1 MSSTLFNIKDLACS
15 YSGNPD
21 DKVLFIEELVIM
33 PGEIVFLLGASG
45 SGKSTLLETLGL
57 MNNTIAEGS
66 VRFTDFQSGNSFSFE
81 KLWSEN
87 DYASIATVRKS
98 HFSFIFQ
105 NTNLMDNFTA
115 YENICL
121 SKMIQQDVQQ
131 QDAVESAKA
140 LMGKVGLPES
150 TVTLNTIS
158 VNLSGGQRQRIAF
171 VRALNAG
178 FSVLFGDEPTG
189 NLDEKN
195 ANELMGI
202 VASSLPKDATAIFVS
217 HDINLALNNATKI
230 ICLSVEEGRGYGEI
244 KKENIFT
251 KDQWQ
256 NKNPSELAEFRKRLR
271 SFYDT
276 RLTKSAR
283 TDVPAKAAA
292 RLDQNFD
299 SLFMAREG
307 AALSGKGWANFLI
320 FSLLLLSTFLA
331 IGFANGSISYL
342 ETKVKNPFVNWLNI
356 PVPGSKAGSVPEHL
370 EILNDPELKE
380 KYKFETVTSYIE
392 MPLLIWNR
400 AEEQLLPKR
409 GRTISM
415 DVEGEPDPILKEI
428 LSPKNLVEGNSQ
440 DTAFSGDKDLS
451 VIVTKKLMEEFQYPP
466 DTPFITVG
474 FLDPASEESRYL
486 PAPIAVRAVV
496 NEMPG
501 RMYIAYTPYFLSAYM
516 AHGLEQPFYTR
527 NKKNIKLFITG
538 DRQLANQVHKSIGAF
553 FEQGA
558 YSQYSPAADPPVA
571 SNESHMEA
579 HTVIID
585 FWDTPP
591 SDSLDSIFA
600 KLMTLPDIQKHKNK
614 ISRTYSYE
622 ASTVDADE
630 GYPDAITVN
639 FKELDSV
646 RAFSDYIYSHFN
658 EKDDKVLIEADMGA
672 VKEKENFFFLY
683 KIAYAISGLILIFA
697 TFGVSLFVINLLKM
711 HLGKVK
717 MNIGTFTA
725 FGLSSNKAQSIYFI
739 IILRFIVLSA
749 ALSFAA
755 AYGLGFTLDKL
766 FSRWWKVEEGFS
778 YFKLIDPVTLIALLV
793 ILSVSIAVSWVTIR
807 KMLSKTPGDLIYN
820 R

>member
-1 MSSTLFNIKDLACS
+1 MSSPLFKIENLACS

-21 DKVLFIEELVIM
+21 DKVLFIEELEIK

-57 MNNTIAEGS
+57 MNNTFAGGS
-66 VRFTDFQSGNSFSFE
+66 VNFTDTRSGNSFSFE
-81 KLWSEN
+81 NFWRNN
-87 DYASIATVRKS
+87 DYASIASLRKS

-121 SKMIQQDVQQ
+121 SKMIQQDVEQR
-131 QDAVESAKA
+131 DAVESAKS
-140 LMGKVGLPES
+140 LMNKVGLPES
-150 TVTLNTIS
+150 TVSLNTIS

-202 VASSLPKDATAIFVS
+202 VASSLPKEATAIFVS

-230 ICLSVEEGRGYGEI
+230 ICLSVEEGKGYGEI

-256 NKNPSELAEFRKRLR
+256 NKNPAELAEFRSRLR

-283 TDVPAKAAA
+283 VDAPAKTAA

-307 AALSGKGWANFLI
+307 AALSGKGWTNFLI

-356 PVPGSKAGSVPEHL
+356 PVPSSKAASVLERL

-380 KYKFETVTSYIE
+380 QYKFETVTSYVE

-400 AEEQLLPKR
+400 AEKQFLPKR

-415 DVEGEPDPILKEI
+415 DVNGAPDPILKEI
-428 LSPKNLVEGNSQ
+428 LSPKNLVKGNPE
-440 DTAFSGDKDLS
+440 DTAFAGDKDLS
-451 VIVTKKLMEEFQYPP
+451 VIVTKKLMEDFQYPP
-466 DTPFITVG
+466 DTPFITIG

-486 PAPIAVRAVV
+486 PAPVAVRAVV

-501 RMYIAYTPYFLSAYM
+501 RMYIAYTPHFLSAYM
-516 AHGLEQPFYTR
+516 MHGLEQPFYIR
-527 NKKNIKLFITG
+527 NKTKIKLFIRG
-538 DRQLANQVHKSIGAF
+538 DSSIVKQIHAGISAF
-553 FEQGA
+553 FDKGA
-558 YSQYSPAADPPVA
+558 YNTYSPAADAPIK
-571 SNESHMEA
+571 SNESHMKA
-579 HTVIID
+579 YTMMID

-591 SDSLDSIFA
+591 PDSLDAIFNKIMA
-600 KLMTLPDIQKHKNK
+600 LPDIHKHKDK
-614 ISRTYSYE
+614 ISRTYAYDE
-622 ASTVDADE
+622 ATVEPYD
-630 GYPDAITVN
+630 GSPDNITVN
-639 FKELDSV
+639 FKKLDEV
-646 RAFSDYIYSHFN
+646 RKFSNYISSNFN

-725 FGLSSNKAQSIYFI
+725 FGLSGKKAQSIYFI
-739 IILRFIVLSA
+739 IILRFILLSA

-755 AYGLGFTLDKL
+755 AFVLGFTLDQL

-778 YFKLIDPVTLIALLV
+778 YFKLIDPVTLIALVV
-793 ILSVSIAVSWVTIR
+793 ILSVSIAVSWLTIR